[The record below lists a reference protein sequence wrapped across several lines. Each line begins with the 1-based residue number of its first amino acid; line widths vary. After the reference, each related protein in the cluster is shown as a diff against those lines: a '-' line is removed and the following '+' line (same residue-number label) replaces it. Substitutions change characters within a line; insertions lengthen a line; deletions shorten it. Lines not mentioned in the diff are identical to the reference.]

1 MMAKRFS
8 KGALADQLRARSDAL
23 LTARKFDVGNG
34 TAQLCPRG
42 TDAATQAM
50 IDRAV
55 DYGRW
60 YTLWNLAHDVE
71 DGCIGVA

>member
-1 MMAKRFS
+1 MGKRFS
-8 KGALADQLRARSDAL
+8 KGALADQLRQRSVAIQAAR
-23 LTARKFDVGNG
+23 TFDCNNG

-42 TDAATQAM
+42 CDAATQAL

-60 YTLWNLAHDVE
+60 YTLWNLAQDVE
-71 DGCIGVA
+71 DNCIGVA

>member
-1 MMAKRFS
+1 MAKRFS
-8 KGALADQLRARSDAL
+8 KGALADQLRQRSSAIHAARE
-23 LTARKFDVGNG
+23 FNPNNG

-42 TDAATQAM
+42 LDAATQAL

-60 YTLWNLAHDVE
+60 YTLWNLAQDVE

>member
-1 MMAKRFS
+1 MAKRFS
-8 KGALADQLRARSDAL
+8 KGALADQLRDRADAL
-23 LTARKFDVGNG
+23 LTAHKFDVGNG

-42 TDAATQAM
+42 TDAATQAL

-55 DYGRW
+55 EYGRW
-60 YTLWNLAHDVE
+60 CTLWNLAQDVE